1 MDNFWDFNSFCC
13 SFIEMS
19 GTAEKEKEKSNVWRA
34 FGICPFV
41 LFCKAEGKIMPTIRL
56 LRNIQT
62 FYIKWIFD
70 SLFNQVYDGTI
81 FMGLALFLA

>member
-1 MDNFWDFNSFCC
+1 
-13 SFIEMS
+13 
-19 GTAEKEKEKSNVWRA
+19 
-34 FGICPFV
+34 
-41 LFCKAEGKIMPTIRL
+41 MPTIRL